1 MCVTAGISKKFTKN
15 PYSEGSRS
23 STLTPIKSLSLL
35 LVMISSMSVPLCNH
49 FHVIRANNCK
59 ITSFRGFPS
68 LTPSF
73 EGNPH
78 TQGHEILSRKTSD
91 LEAAHSENFV
101 ILGVAVL
108 IQCQGVTDGRTDAQ
122 AMAKTREAFW
132 YHA

>member
-1 MCVTAGISKKFTKN
+1 MLIN
-15 PYSEGSRS
+15 
-23 STLTPIKSLSLL
+23 LKSLSPVLI
-35 LVMISSMSVPLCNH
+35 MISSMPVTICNG
-49 FHVIRANNCK
+49 FHTIRANNGK